1 MSASKNFA
9 LVGAAGFIAPR
20 HFKAIKDTGNILIAA
35 CDPHDSVGVIDS
47 YFPDAAFFTEIER
60 FDRHLEKLRRGDE
73 ENRPHYLSVC
83 SPNYLHD
90 AHVRLALRAG
100 ADAICEKPLIITPH
114 NLEALVQLEEETGR
128 KIYNVLQLRV
138 HPGVVALKEK
148 LRAEP
153 LRNKADVVLSY
164 VTRRGAWYKYSWKG
178 SMEKSGGVAMNIGI
192 HFFDMLMW
200 LFGDVEGAI
209 LHQRDPRRL
218 AGSLELERARVRW
231 FLSVE
236 EDDLPEACA
245 EDGTFAHRSLK
256 IDGEEFDFSDGFTD
270 LHTMVYQD
278 ILAGNGYGVDDARP
292 ALELVHSLREAEVVN
307 SAFDSHPFLKRR

>member
-1 MSASKNFA
+1 MTPKNFA

-20 HFKAIKDTGNILIAA
+20 HFKAIKETGNKLIAA

-60 FDRHLEKLRRGDE
+60 FDRHLEKLRRGAE
-73 ENRPHYLSVC
+73 EDRPHYLSVC

-114 NLEALVQLEEETGR
+114 NLESLVQLEEETGR
-128 KIYNVLQLRV
+128 RIYNVLQLRL
-138 HPGVVALKEK
+138 HPGVAALKQK
-148 LRAEP
+148 LEAEP
-153 LRNKADVVLSY
+153 SRSKAEVVLSY
-164 VTRRGAWYKYSWKG
+164 VTRRGSWYKYSWKG

-192 HFFDMLMW
+192 HFFDMLIW
-200 LFGDVEGAI
+200 LFGGVEGVI
-209 LHQRDPRRL
+209 LHLNDPRRI
-218 AGSLELERARVRW
+218 AGCIDLERARVRW

-236 EDDLPEACA
+236 EDDLPEGLA
-245 EDGTFAHRSLK
+245 EKDQFAFRSLK
-256 IDGEEFDFSDGFTD
+256 IDGEEFDFSGGFTD

-278 ILAGNGYGVDDARP
+278 ILEGRGYGVGDARP
-292 ALELVHSLREAEVVN
+292 ALELVHSLRELEVVN
-307 SAFDSHPFLKRR
+307 SSFDAHPFLNRR